1 MPGACR
7 EQRSPLVQPEE
18 SVGWSALGP
27 GGQQVSCPAYLAGT
41 RQHATAGISAAA
53 WLRQWVKAKVRESR
67 LRRLAVRQGL
77 WLTKPRR
84 GNARAG
90 DRIRYGLA
98 AMGSGPLVSIAKY

>member
-53 WLRQWVKAKVRESR
+53 WLRQWVKAKAREP
-67 LRRLAVRQGL
+67 AA
-77 WLTKPRR
+77 P
-84 GNARAG
+84 AG
-90 DRIRYGLA
+90 RTT
-98 AMGSGPLVSIAKY
+98 GPLVDEASTR